1 MLELM
6 RLLVFFI
13 SLTLLAPA
21 FAEVYRSVDAD
32 GNVAY
37 TDRASPD
44 AEKIRIDKVQ
54 TIPAGPDD
62 FKYTPPEKPDV
73 GNYTKLEI
81 VNPKNNHVFT
91 GNTGEVNVSV
101 AITPALRD
109 SDSFIFYMDGQKKG
123 DSRSKSFQ
131 MTNLDRG
138 THTVNV
144 DVVNQDGKSLKSSA
158 AVSFTVKR
166 TSALNPNRPVAP
178 NRPAPR

>member
-1 MLELM
+1 MLRPM

-13 SLTLLAPA
+13 SLALLTPA

-32 GNVAY
+32 GNIAY
-37 TDRASPD
+37 TDRHSPD

-101 AITPALRD
+101 QITPALRE
-109 SDSFIFYMDGQKKG
+109 SDSFIFYMDGKKQG
-123 DSRSKSFQ
+123 DSSSPSLQ

-138 THTVNV
+138 THTVKV
-144 DVVNQDGKSLKSSA
+144 DVVNKGGKSLKSSA
-158 AVSFTVKR
+158 TVSFTIKR
-166 TSALNPNRPVAP
+166 TSALNPNRP
-178 NRPAPR
+178 NRPSPR

>member
-62 FKYTPPEKPDV
+62 FK
-73 GNYTKLEI
+73 
-81 VNPKNNHVFT
+81 
-91 GNTGEVNVSV
+91 
-101 AITPALRD
+101 
-109 SDSFIFYMDGQKKG
+109 
-123 DSRSKSFQ
+123 
-131 MTNLDRG
+131 
-138 THTVNV
+138 
-144 DVVNQDGKSLKSSA
+144 
-158 AVSFTVKR
+158 
-166 TSALNPNRPVAP
+166 
-178 NRPAPR
+178 